1 MQYRGMTVAIVFE
14 EDDFYQLNSIFEY
27 LYSMYRNI
35 YRRQ

>member
-1 MQYRGMTVAIVFE
+1 MTVDLDFE
-14 EDDFYQLNSIFEY
+14 EDDFHLNSIFEY

>member
-1 MQYRGMTVAIVFE
+1 MTVDLDFE
-14 EDDFYQLNSIFEY
+14 EDEFYQLNSIFEY